1 MRSAFVAD
9 LLDRCNFPEP
19 GTLVDCAVSGGAD
32 SLSLLILAVEAGC
45 VATAVH
51 VDHGV
56 RSGSACEADLVA
68 DVAHRLGCQ
77 FRALSVHVSPG
88 PNLEA
93 RARDARYGV
102 LPPGALLGHTADDQ
116 AETVLLNMLRGA
128 GPTGLAGMRRES
140 RRPLLDLRRSDTEGL
155 CAAFGIEPFVDPSNA
170 DPAIRRNRVR
180 AEVLPLLAD
189 VSDRDVVPLLIRQA
203 AQHRAIEELLD
214 SLSDSIDAS
223 DVVALRSTP
232 ELLARTALRR
242 WLRQEAGASYG
253 PDTAALDRL
262 MDVVAGNAV
271 ATEIAGFGRVSRSGG
286 RLSLTPR

>member
-1 MRSAFVAD
+1 MRSALVAD
-9 LLDRCNFPEP
+9 LLDRCNFPES

-32 SLSLLILAVEAGC
+32 SLTLLILAAEAGC

-68 DVAHRLGCQ
+68 DVARRIGCQ
-77 FRALSVHVSPG
+77 FRALSVHVEPG

-93 RARDARYGV
+93 RARDARYAV

-140 RRPLLDLRRSDTEGL
+140 KRPLLDLRRSDTEGL

-170 DPAIRRNRVR
+170 DPALRHHRIHPTSNLFRVGCQSTDQCRSSEKTVYSHRYRQGCRR
-180 AEVLPLLAD
+180 D
-189 VSDRDVVPLLIRQA
+189 I
-203 AQHRAIEELLD
+203 
-214 SLSDSIDAS
+214 
-223 DVVALRSTP
+223 
-232 ELLARTALRR
+232 
-242 WLRQEAGASYG
+242 
-253 PDTAALDRL
+253 
-262 MDVVAGNAV
+262 
-271 ATEIAGFGRVSRSGG
+271 
-286 RLSLTPR
+286 